1 MFKIHL
7 HGRIREFEQKIIGKS
22 LLKFLDDHIKLFCV
36 ALDIDGNIC
45 NLNQLSN
52 MRAVRKP
59 TQIFCHVRC
68 LE

>member
-36 ALDIDGNIC
+36 GLKVLLKYEGA
-45 NLNQLSN
+45 
-52 MRAVRKP
+52 R
-59 TQIFCHVRC
+59 
-68 LE
+68 